1 MPTADDLIERYLLP
15 YQRQWVRSPE
25 AVCVAEKSR
34 RIGWTYASAFRAVD
48 RRVWLK
54 TDLFYTSADLSAARE
69 FIEACQRWAGIF
81 KVVAVDEGE
90 QCIDEEEGITA
101 LVLRF
106 ETGGRVVAGSSNPK
120 FFRSK
125 GGDADADEFA
135 FHAQPRELYK
145 AMQRSEERRVGK
157 ECRSRWSA

>member
-1 MPTADDLIERYLLP
+1 MPTSDDLIQRYLLP

-106 ETGGRVVAGSSNPK
+106 EKGGRVVRAAATPSS
-120 FFRSK
+120 S
-125 GGDADADEFA
+125 G
-135 FHAQPRELYK
+135 PRG
-145 AMQRSEERRVGK
+145 ATPRSEEHT
-157 ECRSRWSA
+157 S